1 MNKPISKE
9 FATLKSLVSNG
20 DFDAAHKLAKI
31 LAQMSLG
38 PAAKSLLE
46 AICLRYNLEMSNF
59 SAAMPAEKN
68 KKIDVSYA
76 DIKTL
81 AQLDEQP
88 FSEGISIVS
97 CCMNRNENLRKA
109 LITWLELDV
118 DEIVIVDW
126 SSIEPVEET
135 IKDLIDE
142 RVKIIRVDDEEK
154 WVLTYGFNVGL
165 RFTRYSKVFKF
176 DADIQ
181 VTSDFL
187 EKKQFFAG

>member
-118 DEIVIVDW
+118 DEIVIGNMCSGSIAGQVHLGALAANILEVDVPGV
-126 SSIEPVEET
+126 SVEAACAS
-135 IKDLIDE
+135 D
-142 RVKIIRVDDEEK
+142 RVCRSQAAAQHKRTNVAVA
-154 WVLTYGFNVGL
+154 VLVEL
-165 RFTRYSKVFKF
+165 
-176 DADIQ
+176 
-181 VTSDFL
+181 SD
-187 EKKQFFAG
+187 